1 MKNRNNE
8 FFGAFG
14 IFDNFG
20 DMLNLKYP
28 TVYSVEDKK
37 NEKYLLGFP
46 ATVLAD
52 SADYKHIRYGV
63 FRGLKIH
70 GLSYF
75 YCSYSDFGVSW
86 FYANN
91 TFALRGN
98 FGLQGISAYLSVN
111 GSSETETLGLCDRLY
126 YDGVQKAKNLLV
138 FENVE
143 LKDSDKITV
152 RFENAFTLGYSV
164 TWEFSINNNGYGGGK
179 PIFYQATVI
188 PWQDNVGVKRIGDY
202 YIK

>member
-1 MKNRNNE
+1 M
-8 FFGAFG
+8 
-14 IFDNFG
+14 I
-20 DMLNLKYP
+20 NLKYP
-28 TVYSVEDKK
+28 SVYSVEDKK

-46 ATVLAD
+46 LTVLAD

-63 FRGLKIH
+63 FRGLKRH

-75 YCSYSDFGVSW
+75 YCNYSDFNVSW

-91 TFALRGN
+91 TFCLRGIAGY
-98 FGLQGISAYLSVN
+98 FGSQCITAYLSVN
-111 GSSETETLGLCDRLY
+111 GSSEIETLGLCSGLF
-126 YDGVQKAKNLLV
+126 YDGVSKAKNLLI

-164 TWEFSINNNGYGGGK
+164 TWEFSINTNGYGNGK
-179 PIFYQATVI
+179 PLSYQASVI
-188 PWQDNVGVKRIGDY
+188 PWQDNVDVKRIGDY

>member
-1 MKNRNNE
+1 
-8 FFGAFG
+8 
-14 IFDNFG
+14 
-20 DMLNLKYP
+20 MLNLKYP
-28 TVYSVEDKK
+28 TVQSVEDKK
-37 NEKYLLGFP
+37 NGKYLLGFP
-46 ATVLAD
+46 FTVLAD
-52 SADYKHIRYGV
+52 NTDYKHIRYGT
-63 FRGLKIH
+63 FRGLKMY

-75 YCSYSDFGVSW
+75 YCNYSDFNVSW
-86 FYANN
+86 FYVNN
-91 TFALRGN
+91 TFALHN
-98 FGLQGISAYLSVN
+98 IAEYFGSQCITAYLSVN
-111 GSSETETLGLCDRLY
+111 GSSEIETLGLCELLY
-126 YDGVQKAKNLLV
+126 YDGVPKAKNLLV

-164 TWEFSINNNGYGGGK
+164 TWEFSINDNGYGGGK